1 MLGGMDPKK
10 MAKVKQTSSKINAEV
25 RILHKEHEIHLK
37 LVPTNPE
44 SLNFVKTFLPQ
55 FAETMANQLS
65 AFFSIRGEI
74 IDVGKD
80 NVGEE

>member
-10 MAKVKQTSSKINAEV
+10 MAEVQQTSSKINAEV

-37 LVPTNPE
+37 LIPTDPG
-44 SLNFVKTFLPQ
+44 SLNFVSTFLPQ

-65 AFFSIRGEI
+65 SFFSIKGEI
-74 IDVGKD
+74 IDVGK
-80 NVGEE
+80 E